1 MEVQYSKTKTHAIQA
16 LTKTYETDIQTLFH
30 YFSTNKGIQQWF
42 PELSFDEDK
51 LYFQLENQTPIA
63 MHIWEY
69 TKPTQIKFEWATGTV
84 EMTLTALSP
93 NETSLHLHES
103 LPQTIEHL
111 GMDFAGWQYKID
123 ALKMLIEKGHM
134 PNQSEFDF
142 KARATQILDI
152 LKLK

>member
-1 MEVQYSKTKTHAIQA
+1 MEVQYSKTKTQA
-16 LTKTYETDIQTLFH
+16 NQTLTKTYETDIQTLFQ
-30 YFSTNKGIQQWF
+30 YISTNKGIQQWF
-42 PELSFDEDK
+42 PELYFEADK
-51 LYFQLENQTPIA
+51 LYFHLENQAPIS

-69 TKPTQIKFEWATGTV
+69 TKPTQLKFEWATGTV
-84 EMTLTALSP
+84 EMTLTSLSP

-103 LPQTIEHL
+103 LPLTFEHL
-111 GMDFAGWQYKID
+111 GMDFAGWQYKIE

-142 KARATQILDI
+142 KARATQIIDI